1 MDCQEIPYLYLY
13 QCGGGGTDGA
23 MAAFSLSVFHCEH
36 VFLQLKI
43 NSLGNSLVVQW
54 LRLGALTAR
63 GWGSVLGH
71 GIKILQ

>member
-43 NSLGNSLVVQW
+43 NSEMNHTG
-54 LRLGALTAR
+54 
-63 GWGSVLGH
+63 
-71 GIKILQ
+71 